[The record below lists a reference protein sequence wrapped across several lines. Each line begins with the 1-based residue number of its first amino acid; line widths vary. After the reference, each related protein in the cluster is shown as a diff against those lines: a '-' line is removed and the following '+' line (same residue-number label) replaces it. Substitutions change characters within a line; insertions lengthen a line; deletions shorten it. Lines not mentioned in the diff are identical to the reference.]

1 MITLPENVLDDIYV
15 FKGLGYW
22 FRSVSLLTREMIYCR
37 KFFVRYYAKGHS
49 LWDLSREHWYYWKY
63 RYCNVD
69 TLEAFVTALPVPNMK
84 WLALEMSRR
93 CKLPGGHT
101 SWWWRHQMETFS
113 ALLALCVVT
122 GEFPSQRPVT
132 RSFAIFFHL
141 PLNKR
146 LSKQSWGWWF
156 ETPWRSLWRHCNVVR
171 KFSNFHRIRTR
182 PSTNGWIWKSRKIWR
197 QRPISL
203 HHRDVIM
210 SATASQITGV
220 SSVFSTVWSGTEE
233 NMKALRHW
241 PLWGEFTGHQWIS
254 HTNVSIWW
262 RHHELRKCWRQ
273 GPI

>member
-1 MITLPENVLDDIYV
+1 
-15 FKGLGYW
+15 
-22 FRSVSLLTREMIYCR
+22 MIYCR

-93 CKLPGGHT
+93 CKLPGGHA

-122 GEFPSQRPVT
+122 DEFPSQRPVM

-146 LSKQSWGWWF
+146 LRKQSWGWWF
-156 ETPWRSLWRHCNVVR
+156 ETPCCSLWRHCNVVR
-171 KFSNFHRIRTR
+171 KFSNFDRIRLEVSKNLKTEAHFTTSQR
-182 PSTNGWIWKSRKIWR
+182 RHNERDGISNHRRFECILNCLVRHRRKYESSASLAFVRGIHRSPMNFPHKCFHLMTSSWTEKMLKTGAHITNENLLNMWHGE
-197 QRPISL
+197 
-203 HHRDVIM
+203 VI
-210 SATASQITGV
+210 T
-220 SSVFSTVWSGTEE
+220 SVIPCG
-233 NMKALRHW
+233 M
-241 PLWGEFTGHQWIS
+241 
-254 HTNVSIWW
+254 
-262 RHHELRKCWRQ
+262 
-273 GPI
+273 